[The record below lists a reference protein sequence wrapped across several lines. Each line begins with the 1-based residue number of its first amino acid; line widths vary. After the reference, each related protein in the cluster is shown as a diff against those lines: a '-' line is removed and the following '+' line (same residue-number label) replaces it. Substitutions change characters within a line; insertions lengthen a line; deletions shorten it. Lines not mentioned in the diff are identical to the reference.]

1 MDNGHD
7 DKRDDIP
14 TNEPE
19 APETEAPQADAYEA
33 DAYGTESETPEPEAS
48 SDEDDRFE
56 STADHLDQILG
67 DGFSQMVSDSGEDT
81 GDLDIR
87 AEEID
92 ELMAGGTKGHL
103 GLVFFLLALAV
114 IIGLVGYI
122 FVDPVASTRVR
133 AFLQGD
139 LLKIDKQK
147 VQDLARVYDE
157 KEARLQEK
165 SGNIRLQYFPMTA
178 KVTIVQQAY
187 VFDDIESKDRKPY
200 GDPISIDND
209 SLHLS
214 EDEELPELNI
224 QNLPIRE
231 RGKMCMAD
239 AHFYPASKIVCPGFE
254 KCLDIPSA
262 QPAATGTDD
271 AEDADEGAAAAP
283 AAADQ
288 GCAEHLE
295 NKDIYTDGYCDKVPG
310 ECKDKCECFVHTLKP
325 ADYCPENKKFYPATA
340 GTIQRCPE
348 SDVPMD
354 PSQVPVFVYEYSFIF
369 EAQDYL
375 PSVVSYTEE
384 NWKSLG
390 SSRYVILFPTDFAL
404 LRNWIPVLDKFSKA
418 SKAIRCWDR
427 QWENLLQTRQR
438 ERGLKEGLQA
448 LAEKEKEEEEKFISL
463 KKARLASEMV
473 VSEIG
478 TLRKVKKMATI
489 IDGRGELFWFCVSP
503 GKCSPENMKVLM
515 TEDEEAYWG
524 VVQLMDPNDKTYP
537 TLATEMAKRPILK
550 AGLTCLGKWMPQQA
564 KNDKERKPLEFIV
577 VDEKLDKKAECD
589 AALAGIQSSYPEA
602 YQTLAVM
609 FKDETAGASLLAGE
623 KVQFEDYF
631 KSKAEFGGTPEAY
644 EDMILKAE
652 AGARH
657 IHFLTKLYLYQP
669 EEFDKTMTKLIV
681 SRQADHMVDVQE
693 KGIWADPARGFK
705 ATLDVTWWIGIA
717 VFDIYYNKLWEYDVQ
732 ACLLFVKDRDEV
744 RFEVDRKR
752 FKELMDRYKKVQR
765 EHAKQARWFKESVE
779 PWGELRQKLAEA
791 RSLAETDRKG
801 YVAQYTEEALVALKA
816 TDPDLYWGLLRIKDF
831 KLAKKHFSGM
841 IAIPEPQPGYPQTMV
856 EGDQPEYHMYMLYA
870 SVLDPEN
877 AQKGIAL
884 LEKRLEPF
892 FMTQDDY
899 RAKYADQVDA
909 PTYREAISALVNAD
923 IPMKYFWLVKLL
935 ENPTTFERKLSR
947 LDYNKTLLV
956 AKSLAPH
963 KYKYLR
969 DLVWLKP
976 ELDRDDDTIPMLS
989 DWTVLD
995 RSILEGEKARLASW
1009 SKRKAAIERKF
1020 KRSRA
1025 AAAWLREP
1033 TMVERALNNTLKM
1046 NDRYAL
1052 LMSNLESV
1060 EEGKIISA
1068 AGNAIRDVAQEEIE
1082 NLAEWWKKNGE
1093 VGNQTIRAEYDFTE
1107 ARWSPLV
1114 DEIKITFPK
1123 WYTYLDEGLQN
1134 KRGDCLDPECLN
1146 GWLEC
1151 RLDNVLLVEEAGKE
1165 AKNCTD
1171 QNLPPCK

>member
-7 DKRDDIP
+7 DKRDDIK

-19 APETEAPQADAYEA
+19 APETESPEVEPKVESKEPAAPVDNE
-33 DAYGTESETPEPEAS
+33 
-48 SDEDDRFE
+48 DRFD

-67 DGFSQMVSDSGEDT
+67 DGFSQMVSDGGETD
-81 GDLDIR
+81 DLDIR
-87 AEEID
+87 AAEID
-92 ELMAGGTKGHL
+92 ELMSGGKKGHL
-103 GLVFFLLALAV
+103 GLIFFLVALAV
-114 IIGLVGYI
+114 VIGLVGYV
-122 FVDPVASTRVR
+122 FVDPEASVRVQ

-178 KVTIVQQAY
+178 KVSIVQQAY
-187 VFDDIESKDRKPY
+187 VFDDIESKEKKPY

-209 SLHLS
+209 SLHLE

-239 AHFYPASKIVCPGFE
+239 ARFYPASKIVCPGWE
-254 KCLDIPSA
+254 KCLVIPDA
-262 QPAATGTDD
+262 PAAGGP
-271 AEDADEGAAAAP
+271 AEDEAAEGEAGEAPAAAE

-288 GCAEHLE
+288 GCAQHLE
-295 NKDIYTDGYCDKVPG
+295 DKDIYTDGFCDKIPG
-310 ECKDKCECFVHTLKP
+310 ECKSKCECFVHTLKP

-340 GTIQRCPE
+340 GTLQKCPE

-354 PSQVPVFVYEYSFIF
+354 PSQVPVFVYDYSFAF
-369 EAQDYL
+369 EAPDYL

-390 SSRYVILFPTDFAL
+390 SGRYVILFPKDFAL
-404 LRNWIPVLDKFSKA
+404 LRNWAPVLDKFAKA

-438 ERGLKEGLQA
+438 DRGLKEGLQA
-448 LAEKEKEEEEKFISL
+448 LAEKAKEKEERLIAL
-463 KKARLASEMV
+463 KKAREANEMV

-478 TLRKVKKMATI
+478 TLRKIQKMATI
-489 IDGRGELFWFCVSP
+489 VEGRGELFWFCVSP
-503 GKCSPENMKVLM
+503 GKCSTENLKVLFD
-515 TEDEEAYWG
+515 EDVDAYWG
-524 VVQLMDPNDKTYP
+524 VVQLMDPSEKTYP
-537 TLATEMAKRPILK
+537 TLATEMAQRPILK
-550 AGLTCLGKWMPQQA
+550 AGVTCLGKWMPQQA
-564 KNDKERKPLEFIV
+564 KNDKDGKPHEFIII
-577 VDEKLDKKAECD
+577 DEKLDKKGECD
-589 AALAGIQSSYPEA
+589 AALAGIQGSYPEG
-602 YQTLAVM
+602 YQTLVGM
-609 FKDETAGASLLAGE
+609 FKEENAGASILAGE
-623 KVQFEDYF
+623 KAQFEDYF
-631 KSKAEFGGTPEAY
+631 KSKAEFGGTAEAY

-652 AGARH
+652 ASARH

-669 EEFDKTMTKLIV
+669 DEFAKSMDKLI
-681 SRQADHMVDVQE
+681 SARLADHMAEAQE
-693 KGIWADPARGFK
+693 KGIWVDPARGFK
-705 ATLDVTWWIGIA
+705 ATLDITWWIGTK
-717 VFDIYYNKLWEYDVQ
+717 VFDIFYNKLWEYDVQ
-732 ACLLFVKDRDEV
+732 ACLLFVKDHDAA

-752 FKELMDRYKKVQR
+752 FKELMDRYKTVQKQ
-765 EHAKQARWFKESVE
+765 HAKQARWFKDSVE
-779 PWGELRQKLAEA
+779 PWGALRQKLAEA
-791 RSLAETDRKG
+791 RSFAETDKKG
-801 YVAQYTEEALVALKA
+801 FAAQYTDEALAALKT

-831 KLAKKHFSGM
+831 KAAKEHFDGM
-841 IAIPEPQPGYPQTMV
+841 IAIPEPQPGYAQTMV
-856 EGDQPEYHMYMLYA
+856 EGDQPEFHKYMLYA
-870 SVLDPEN
+870 SVLDPE
-877 AQKGIAL
+877 AAAKGMAL

-892 FMTQDDY
+892 FMSQDEY
-899 RAKYADQVDA
+899 VAKHADQVDA
-909 PTYREAISALVNAD
+909 PSYRETIGALVNAD

-935 ENPTTFERKLSR
+935 DNPTAFASKLAK

-956 AKSLAPH
+956 SKSLAPER
-963 KYKYLR
+963 YKYLR

-976 ELDRDDDTIPMLS
+976 ELDRDEDTIPLLS
-989 DWTVLD
+989 DWTTLD
-995 RSILEGEKARLASW
+995 RSILEQEKAQLASW

-1033 TMVERALNNTLKM
+1033 TMVERALDSSLKM

-1052 LMSNLESV
+1052 LMSNLESY
-1060 EEGKIISA
+1060 EEGEIISA

-1093 VGNQTIRAEYDFTE
+1093 VGNQAIRAEYGFTE

-1134 KRGDCLDPECLN
+1134 KRGDCLDPGCLN
-1146 GWLEC
+1146 EWLSC

-1165 AKNCTD
+1165 AKNCSD
-1171 QNLPPCK
+1171 RKLPPCE

>member
-7 DKRDDIP
+7 DKRDGIQDNENETP
-14 TNEPE
+14 ENETPETETPEVEAKEPE
-19 APETEAPQADAYEA
+19 APAAPAD
-33 DAYGTESETPEPEAS
+33 
-48 SDEDDRFE
+48 DERFE
-56 STADHLDQILG
+56 NTADHLDQILG
-67 DGFSQMVSDSGEDT
+67 DGFSQMVSGDGDETD
-81 GDLDIR
+81 DLDVR

-92 ELMAGGTKGHL
+92 ELMSGGKKSHL
-103 GLVFFLLALAV
+103 GLIFFLVALAV

-187 VFDDIESKDRKPY
+187 VFDDIESKEKKPY

-209 SLHLS
+209 SLHLE

-239 AHFYPASKIVCPGFE
+239 ARFYPASKIVCPGWE
-254 KCLDIPSA
+254 KCLAI
-262 QPAATGTDD
+262 PAAPV
-271 AEDADEGAAAAP
+271 AEAPPAEGEGEDKGAEAP
-283 AAADQ
+283 AAADADQ
-288 GCAEHLE
+288 GCAQHLE
-295 NKDIYTDGYCDKVPG
+295 DKDIYTEGFCDKVPG

-340 GTIQRCPE
+340 GTLQKCPE

-354 PSQVPVFVYEYSFIF
+354 PSQVPVFVYDYSFLF
-369 EAQDYL
+369 EGQDYL

-390 SSRYVILFPTDFAL
+390 SGRYVILFPKDFAL
-404 LRNWIPVLDKFSKA
+404 LRNWVPVLDKFAKA

-438 ERGLKEGLQA
+438 DRGLAEGLQA
-448 LAEKEKEEEEKFISL
+448 LAEKAKEKEERLIAL
-463 KKARLASEMV
+463 KKAREANEMV
-473 VSEIG
+473 VNEIG
-478 TLRKVKKMATI
+478 TLRKIKKMATI
-489 IDGRGELFWFCVSP
+489 VEGRGELFWFCVSP
-503 GKCSPENMKVLM
+503 GKCSPENMKVLLA
-515 TEDEEAYWG
+515 EDEDAYWG
-524 VVQLMDPNDKTYP
+524 VVQLMDPNEKTYP

-550 AGLTCLGKWMPQQA
+550 AGVTCLSKWMGQQA
-564 KNDKERKPLEFIV
+564 KNDKDRKPHEFIII
-577 VDEKLDKKAECD
+577 DEKLDKKGECD
-589 AALAGIQSSYPEA
+589 AALLAIQGSYPEGH
-602 YQTLAVM
+602 QTLVGM
-609 FKDETAGASLLAGE
+609 FKEENAGAAILAGE

-631 KSKAEFGGTPEAY
+631 KSKAEFGGTAEAY

-669 EEFDKTMTKLIV
+669 EEFGKSMDKLIAA
-681 SRQADHMVDVQE
+681 RLADHMAEAKE
-693 KGIWADPARGFK
+693 KGIWVDQARGFK
-705 ATLDVTWWIGIA
+705 STLDITWWIGTK

-732 ACLLFVKDRDEV
+732 ACLLFVKEMDAA

-752 FKELMDRYKKVQR
+752 FKDLMDRYKKVQKD
-765 EHAKQARWFKESVE
+765 HAKQARWFKDSVE
-779 PWGELRQKLAEA
+779 PWGVLRQKLAEA
-791 RSLAETDRKG
+791 KGFAETDKKG
-801 YVAQYTEEALVALKA
+801 YAAQYTEEALGAIKA
-816 TDPDLYWGLLRIKDF
+816 TDPDLYWGLLRIKNF
-831 KLAKKHFSGM
+831 KLAKEHFATM
-841 IAIPEPQPGYPQTMV
+841 IAIPEPPAGYAQTMV
-856 EGDQPEYHMYMLYA
+856 EGDQPEFHKYMLYA
-870 SVLDPEN
+870 SVLDPET

-892 FMTQDDY
+892 FMTPDEY
-899 RAKYADQVDA
+899 TAKFADQVDA
-909 PTYREAISALVNAD
+909 PSYREAIAALVNAD

-935 ENPTTFERKLSR
+935 DNPTTFESKLAK
-947 LDYNKTLLV
+947 LDYKKTLLV
-956 AKSLAPH
+956 AKSLAPAR
-963 KYKYLR
+963 YKYLR

-989 DWTVLD
+989 DWTILD
-995 RSILEGEKARLASW
+995 RSILEQEKVQLASW

-1033 TMVERALNNTLKM
+1033 TMVERALNTSLKM

-1052 LMSNLESV
+1052 LMSNLESY
-1060 EEGKIISA
+1060 EEGEIISA
-1068 AGNAIRDVAQEEIE
+1068 AGNAIRDVAQEEIS

-1093 VGNQTIRAEYDFTE
+1093 VGNQAIRAEYGFTE

-1134 KRGDCLDPECLN
+1134 KRGDCLDPPCLN
-1146 GWLEC
+1146 EWLTC
-1151 RLDNVLLVEEAGKE
+1151 RLDSVLLVEDEGKE
-1165 AKNCTD
+1165 PKNCTD
-1171 QNLPPCK
+1171 RKLPPCD